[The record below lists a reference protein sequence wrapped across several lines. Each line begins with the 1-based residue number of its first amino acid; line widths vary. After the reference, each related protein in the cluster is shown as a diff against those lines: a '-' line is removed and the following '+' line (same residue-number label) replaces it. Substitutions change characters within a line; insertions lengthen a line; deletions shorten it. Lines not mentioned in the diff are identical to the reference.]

1 MRAGYVLSGRYKI
14 KQTLGEGGMANVYL
28 AQDLILQRPVAVKLM
43 RLDLRDDPAAV
54 RRFQREAISLTELTH
69 PNIVSIYDVGED
81 NGMQYLIMEYV
92 EGTDLKAY
100 IQQNFPLSFP
110 TVVAIMEQIL
120 AAVEHAHS
128 HGIIHRDLKPQN
140 ILIDQAG
147 QVKITDFGIALA
159 TTDSLTQ
166 TNTLMGSVHY
176 LSPEQARGSVV
187 TKQSDIYSLGI
198 ILFELLTKRVPFQ
211 GETAVSIA
219 LKHYKDEMPAVR
231 QFNSE
236 IPQALENVIAHATAK
251 SLADRYQTAAEMAA
265 DLKTALSLE
274 RANEMPW
281 HPAQYLDDET
291 KVLEPI
297 VVDKSQKNQT
307 TEKKPVKKKPWSKKK
322 KWLVII
328 AAFVG
333 FLIILSLIAYAVAPR
348 SVKVPDLQGMTK
360 GEAEAVLQQ
369 KQLKVGKIKHRASE
383 KYYEGQIVT
392 TDPATGSS
400 VRQNSKVTLVLSS
413 GPEKRP
419 FGNYNGQS
427 FSKVKRQL
435 EKKGVTVLKDTKH
448 SEKVAAGEI
457 ISQSIRPQK
466 KIVWQDTTV
475 TFTVSSGT
483 NVIKLRDLTGYTRKS
498 VVDYAAER
506 GLELQSNWQ
515 DGSSGTEN
523 KADLVVGQNPA
534 AGTIVQSGSILSVT
548 FANATSTTDK
558 DSSVDSS
565 KSNDSSSSVSNETSA
580 SSSTANNQFNLA
592 VTIPYNSAVINSTSS
607 SSTAQQ
613 VQVYLAD
620 DNHSLDQ
627 VYQTLSITKDTK
639 ISLPFTLNKSKT
651 GKYKIVE
658 NGTTIA
664 ENSNVTSGN

>member
-265 DLKTALSLE
+265 DLKTALNLE

-392 TDPATGSS
+392 TDPATG
-400 VRQNSKVTLVLSS
+400 
-413 GPEKRP
+413 
-419 FGNYNGQS
+419 
-427 FSKVKRQL
+427 
-435 EKKGVTVLKDTKH
+435 
-448 SEKVAAGEI
+448 
-457 ISQSIRPQK
+457 
-466 KIVWQDTTV
+466 
-475 TFTVSSGT
+475 
-483 NVIKLRDLTGYTRKS
+483 
-498 VVDYAAER
+498 
-506 GLELQSNWQ
+506 
-515 DGSSGTEN
+515 
-523 KADLVVGQNPA
+523 
-534 AGTIVQSGSILSVT
+534 
-548 FANATSTTDK
+548 
-558 DSSVDSS
+558 
-565 KSNDSSSSVSNETSA
+565 
-580 SSSTANNQFNLA
+580 
-592 VTIPYNSAVINSTSS
+592 
-607 SSTAQQ
+607 
-613 VQVYLAD
+613 
-620 DNHSLDQ
+620 
-627 VYQTLSITKDTK
+627 
-639 ISLPFTLNKSKT
+639 
-651 GKYKIVE
+651 
-658 NGTTIA
+658 
-664 ENSNVTSGN
+664 